1 MTRLDLYLVQ
11 NGFVSGRD
19 AAKRLIAEGGVKLDG
34 KPVARP
40 SEQVDESTPHRV
52 ELSDPNGG
60 YASRGGLKLE
70 GALAASGLSPA
81 GLVALDVGASGGG
94 FTDCLLKR
102 GAVSV
107 YALDNGHGQL
117 AERLRRDPRVT
128 VMEGYNARNLDRAD
142 FPIPP
147 RFITMD
153 VSFISQTLILPALA
167 RMLDPGAILVSLVKP
182 QFEVGRAGVGRG
194 GIVRDPA
201 LRRAA
206 KEKVISFAESLGF
219 TCLGSAVS
227 PILGGDG
234 NEEYLAWFSFDGNG
248 KEEGR

>member
-1 MTRLDLYLVQ
+1 
-11 NGFVSGRD
+11 
-19 AAKRLIAEGGVKLDG
+19 
-34 KPVARP
+34 
-40 SEQVDESTPHRV
+40 
-52 ELSDPNGG
+52 
-60 YASRGGLKLE
+60 E

-117 AERLRRDPRVT
+117 ADFLRRDPRVT
-128 VMEGYNARNLDRAD
+128 VMEGYNARDLRRED
-142 FPIPP
+142 FPLPP

-167 RMLDPGAILVSLVKP
+167 GILDPGALLVSLVKP

-194 GIVRDPA
+194 GIVKDPA
-201 LRRAA
+201 LRKAA
-206 KEKVISFAESLGF
+206 LEKVIASAASLGF
-219 TCLGSAVS
+219 TFLGSCVS
-227 PILGGDG
+227 PIKGGDG

-248 KEEGR
+248 KEETI

>member
-1 MTRLDLYLVQ
+1 MTRVDLYLVQ
-11 NGFVSGRD
+11 KGFATGRD

-34 KPVARP
+34 KPVLRP
-40 SEQVDESTPHRV
+40 SEQVDETMPHDV
-52 ELSDPNGG
+52 VLPAKGQG

-70 GALAASGLSPA
+70 GALDASGLSPA
-81 GLVALDVGASGGG
+81 GLVALDIGASGGG
-94 FTDCLLKR
+94 FTDCQLLR
-102 GAVSV
+102 GAISV

-117 AERLRRDPRVT
+117 AEFLRRDPRVT
-128 VMEGYNARNLDRAD
+128 VMEGYNARELKRED

-167 RMLDPGAILVSLVKP
+167 RMLDPGAIFVSLVKP

-194 GIVRDPA
+194 GIVKDPA

-206 KEKVISFAESLGF
+206 LEKVISFAASCGF
-219 TCLGSAVS
+219 KPLGSRVS
-227 PILGGDG
+227 PIKGGDG

-248 KEEGR
+248 KDEGQ

>member
-1 MTRLDLYLVQ
+1 MTRVDLYLVRK
-11 NGFVSGRD
+11 GFVSGRD
-19 AAKRLIAEGGVKLDG
+19 AAKRLIAEGGVVLDG
-34 KPVARP
+34 RTVVRP
-40 SEQVDESTPHRV
+40 SEQVDEAAPHTV
-52 ELSDPNGG
+52 ELSDANGG

-70 GALAASGLSPA
+70 GALDLSGLSPA

-94 FTDCLLKR
+94 FTDCLLRR

-117 AERLRRDPRVT
+117 ADFLRRDPRVR

-147 RFITMD
+147 RFVTMD
-153 VSFISQTLILPALA
+153 VSFISQTLILPALS
-167 RMLDPGAILVSLVKP
+167 RMLDPGAILFSLIKP

-194 GIVRDPA
+194 GIVKDPA
-201 LRRAA
+201 LRLAA
-206 KEKVISFAESLGF
+206 KEKVVSAAASLGF
-219 TCLGSAVS
+219 TFLGSCVS

-248 KEEGR
+248 KEEG